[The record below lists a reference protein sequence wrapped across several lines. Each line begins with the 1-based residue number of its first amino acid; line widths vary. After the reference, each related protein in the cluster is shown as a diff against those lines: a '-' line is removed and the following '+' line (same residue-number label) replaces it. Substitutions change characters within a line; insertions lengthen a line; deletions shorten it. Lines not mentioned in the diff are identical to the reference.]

1 MVFTEIKEGDKMIL
15 KPDEVKIG
23 IITLSDRA
31 SEGIY
36 EDKSG
41 PRTEALVHAYFLQL
55 GWSIHFER
63 MVIPDN
69 GDILKGVT
77 LKMIAENTDIIFT
90 TGGTGIGTRDITP
103 DIIKPM
109 LAKEITGVMEY
120 IRVKYGAEKP
130 AALLSRGVAGV
141 IGKTLIYTLPG
152 SVKAVE
158 EYCDVI
164 LPTISHSLLMLND
177 INAH

>member
-1 MVFTEIKEGDKMIL
+1 MVFVEVKEGDKMIL

-41 PRTEALVHAYFLQL
+41 PRIEALVHEYFLHLDWNIQ
-55 GWSIHFER
+55 FER
-63 MVIPDN
+63 MIIPDN

-77 LKMIAENTDIIFT
+77 LKMIAENTDVIFT
-90 TGGTGIGTRDITP
+90 TGGTGISSRDITP
-103 DIIKPM
+103 DIVKPM
-109 LAKEITGVMEY
+109 LEKEITGIMEF
-120 IRVKYGAEKP
+120 IRVKYGSEKP
-130 AALLSRGVAGV
+130 AALLSRSIAGVAG
-141 IGKTLIYTLPG
+141 KSLIYVLPG

-158 EYCDVI
+158 EYCEVI